1 MANVVLRAMEPE
13 DLDLLYQIEN
23 DTKLWNI
30 GLTNVPYSRYV
41 LHDYIATSSGDIYTD
56 KQVRLI
62 IENEEHQTIGL
73 VDIMNFN
80 PQNRRAEM
88 GIVVQEAFRQ
98 KGYGKDAIQK
108 VMRYAKEVLHLH
120 KLYVVVNSSQKL
132 TIGLFLRM
140 GFKETCQL
148 TDWLYDGE
156 VYHDATL
163 LQCCLSSENKQ
174 SNICNCL

>member
-62 IENEEHQTIGL
+62 IEDEEHQTIGL

-108 VMRYAKEVLHLH
+108 VMRYAKEILHLH
-120 KLYVVVNSSQKL
+120 QLYVVVNFSQKR

-156 VYHDATL
+156 LYHDATL
-163 LQCCLSSENKQ
+163 LQCCLSSENK
-174 SNICNCL
+174 

>member
-98 KGYGKDAIQK
+98 KGYGKDTIQK

-120 KLYVVVNSSQKL
+120 QLYVVVNSSQEL

-140 GFKETCQL
+140 GFNETCQL

-156 VYHDATL
+156 MYHDATL
-163 LQCCLSSENKQ
+163 LQCCLSSENK
-174 SNICNCL
+174 

>member
-120 KLYVVVNSSQKL
+120 QLYVVVNSSQKF
-132 TIGLFLRM
+132 TIGLFLRI

-148 TDWLYDGE
+148 KDWLYDGE

-163 LQCCLSSENKQ
+163 LQCCLSSENK
-174 SNICNCL
+174 

>member
-1 MANVVLRAMEPE
+1 M
-13 DLDLLYQIEN
+13 
-23 DTKLWNI
+23 
-30 GLTNVPYSRYV
+30 
-41 LHDYIATSSGDIYTD
+41 
-56 KQVRLI
+56 RLI
-62 IENEEHQTIGL
+62 IENEERQTIGL

-108 VMRYAKEVLHLH
+108 VMRYAKEILHLH
-120 KLYVVVNSSQKL
+120 QLYVVVNSSQKP
-132 TIGLFLRM
+132 TIGLFLCM

-148 TDWLYDGE
+148 KDWLYDGE

-163 LQCCLSSENKQ
+163 LQCCLSSENE
-174 SNICNCL
+174 

>member
-62 IENEEHQTIGL
+62 IENEERQTIGL

-88 GIVVQEAFRQ
+88 GIVVQEAFKQ

-108 VMRYAKEVLHLH
+108 VMRYAKEILHLH
-120 KLYVVVNSSQKL
+120 QLYVVVNFSQKR

-163 LQCCLSSENKQ
+163 LQCCLSSENK
-174 SNICNCL
+174 

>member
-62 IENEEHQTIGL
+62 IEDEEHQTIGL

-98 KGYGKDAIQK
+98 KGYGKDAIQQ

-120 KLYVVVNSSQKL
+120 QLYVVVNSSQKL

-148 TDWLYDGE
+148 KDWLYDGE
-156 VYHDATL
+156 LYHDATL
-163 LQCCLSSENKQ
+163 LQCCLSSANK
-174 SNICNCL
+174 

>member
-120 KLYVVVNSSQKL
+120 QLYVVVNSSQKL
-132 TIGLFLRM
+132 TIGLFLCM

-163 LQCCLSSENKQ
+163 LQCCLSSENE
-174 SNICNCL
+174 

>member
-108 VMRYAKEVLHLH
+108 VMRYAKKILHLH
-120 KLYVVVNSSQKL
+120 QLYVVVNSSQKL

-163 LQCCLSSENKQ
+163 LQCCLSFENK
-174 SNICNCL
+174 